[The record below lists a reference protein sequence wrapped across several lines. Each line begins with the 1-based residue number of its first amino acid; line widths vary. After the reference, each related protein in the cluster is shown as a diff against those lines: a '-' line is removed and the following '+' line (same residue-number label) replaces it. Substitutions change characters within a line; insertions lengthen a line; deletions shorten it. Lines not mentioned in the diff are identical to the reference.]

1 VSLPP
6 CHIAIGKCQNMLRKR
21 TWYHN
26 FYTGTAQFDE
36 EVRAGLASEWQ
47 TFQVLQ
53 VLVCSPLPSSLCGR

>member
-1 VSLPP
+1 
-6 CHIAIGKCQNMLRKR
+6 MLRKR

-36 EVRAGLASEWQ
+36 EVRAGLASEWK

-53 VLVCSPLPSSLCGR
+53 VLVRSPLSSSLCSR